1 MTAQKSVYKTASE
14 LVDAWPYSVHVKSS
28 QKSMLAVIVA
38 EELSKQYQRGY
49 NAGHE
54 AAIKEETK

>member
-1 MTAQKSVYKTASE
+1 MKSAHQLASDI
-14 LVDAWPYSVHVKSS
+14 VDAWPYSVNVKSA
-28 QKSMLAVIVA
+28 QKSMLVVIVA

-54 AAIKEETK
+54 AAMKEETK